1 MIDRDAELKALDR
14 EVTLRDGARVR
25 VRPIRPEDEAGLVS
39 LYGRLSAHTAYQRF
53 FSVMRR
59 LPPDWAHFLA
69 NVDYRQRF
77 ALVAERPGGS
87 SPALLAVARYEP
99 SEDPAVVEIAL
110 VVQDDWQQR
119 GLGTLLLGD
128 LLRAAAA
135 NGIARFCAWVLADN
149 RRMLDLLARL
159 TDVTHRTIEQGVCRL
174 ELRTRAGP
182 NPAPPPGYRRVAR

>member
-1 MIDRDAELKALDR
+1 MIDRDAVLKALDR

-25 VRPIRPEDEAGLVS
+25 VRAIRPEDEAGLVS

-53 FSVMRR
+53 FAVMRR

-69 NVDYRQRF
+69 NVDARRRF
-77 ALVAERPGGS
+77 ALVAESQDGG
-87 SPALLAVARYEP
+87 PAALVAVARYEP
-99 SEDPAVVEIAL
+99 SDDPGVAELAI
-110 VVQDDWQQR
+110 VVQDDWQAR
-119 GLGTLLLGD
+119 GLGTRLLAD

-135 NGIARFCAWVLADN
+135 NGITRFRAWVLADN

-174 ELRTRAGP
+174 ELRAREGRRA
-182 NPAPPPGYRRVAR
+182 AR